1 MWRRGTQDQV
11 SEVSWSVVLILWE
24 LPWKITLSSPGRER
38 EAWRALIPPGKIIVS
53 ERGDKGCEGVV
64 WW

>member
-1 MWRRGTQDQV
+1 M
-11 SEVSWSVVLILWE
+11 SWSVVLILWE